1 MSVQRGMQLNAASK
15 IDVLIPAI
23 EKDLAT
29 LPLVIDNIR
38 RYVKHPIGSIYIV
51 SPVSA
56 KIKKLCSRKNC
67 IFVNERSVLPI
78 TKTRYTTSPP
88 VGIAQA
94 GYISSCSK

>member
-1 MSVQRGMQLNAASK
+1 MSVQPGIRLNNAPK

-51 SPVSA
+51 SPVST
-56 KIKKLCSRKNC
+56 KIRKLCSLKNC
-67 IFVNERSVLPI
+67 IFVNERSDRKSV
-78 TKTRYTTSPP
+78 
-88 VGIAQA
+88 V
-94 GYISSCSK
+94 